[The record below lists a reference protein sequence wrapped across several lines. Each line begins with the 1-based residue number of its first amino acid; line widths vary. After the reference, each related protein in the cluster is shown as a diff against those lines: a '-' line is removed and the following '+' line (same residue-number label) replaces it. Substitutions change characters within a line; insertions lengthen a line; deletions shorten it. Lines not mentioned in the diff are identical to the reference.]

1 MNDFFA
7 SIAPHGYLIVF
18 VFVLADAL
26 GLPLPAALVL
36 LPAGAAVAL
45 GTLNGSLVLLLA
57 FAAFLIGDSLLFV
70 LGRSMGWSLLGVLCR
85 VSLNPETCILRSAE
99 LFYKRGRAAVLFAKF
114 IPGMNTMAAPLA
126 GSMKMRFRQFLG
138 LDSAAALLYVVIY
151 AGSGFLF
158 RDFLALMIRSF
169 QRAGHVFGG
178 VVLAAAVLYV
188 VYRLR
193 LYQKSKVYEIVPRV
207 AVAEVAQRLE
217 SEEKGRIFIVDVR
230 SYGYYDAGAQRIR
243 GSIRLEP
250 NQLIEEIKNLPRDRD
265 IYLYCT

>member
-1 MNDFFA
+1 MNHFFS
-7 SIAPHGYLIVF
+7 SIAPHGYLLVF

-45 GTLNGSLVLLLA
+45 GTLNGSLVLLVA
-57 FAAFLIGDSLLFV
+57 MAGFLTGDILLFV
-70 LGRSMGWSLLGVLCR
+70 LGRSMGWTLLGVLCR

-99 LFYKRGRAAVLFAKF
+99 LFYKRGKVAVLLAKF

-138 LDSAAALLYVVIY
+138 LDSAAALLYVVLY
-151 AGSGFLF
+151 AGLGFLF
-158 RDFLALMIRSF
+158 RDFLAMIIRSF
-169 QRAGHVFGG
+169 QRAGHVFAD
-178 VVLAAAVLYV
+178 VLLAAAVLYV

-193 LYQKSKVYEIVPRV
+193 LYRKSKVYEIVPRV
-207 AVAEVAQRLE
+207 PVREVAARLE

-230 SYGYYDAGAQRIR
+230 SHGYYDAGAQRIR

-250 NQLIEEIKNLPRDRD
+250 NQLVEEIRNLPRDKD

>member
-1 MNDFFA
+1 MNDFLL
-7 SIAPHGYLIVF
+7 SIAPHGYLLVF

-36 LPAGAAVAL
+36 LPAGAGVAL
-45 GTLNGSLVLLLA
+45 GTLSGSLVLLLA
-57 FAAFLIGDSLLFV
+57 FAGFLIGDILLFV

-99 LFYKRGRAAVLFAKF
+99 LFYKRGKFAVLFAKF

-138 LDSAAALLYVVIY
+138 LDCAAALLYVVTY
-151 AGSGFLF
+151 VGLGFLF

-169 QRAGHVFGG
+169 QRAGHVFADAL
-178 VVLAAAVLYV
+178 LATVILYV
-188 VYRLR
+188 VYRLW
-193 LYQKSKVYEIVPRV
+193 LYQKSKIYEIVPRV
-207 AVAEVAQRLE
+207 PVAEVAQRLE
-217 SEEKGRIFIVDVR
+217 SEEKGRVYIADVR
-230 SYGYYDAGAQRIR
+230 SHGYYDAGAQRIR

-250 NQLIEEIKNLPRDRD
+250 NQLIEEIQDLPRDKD